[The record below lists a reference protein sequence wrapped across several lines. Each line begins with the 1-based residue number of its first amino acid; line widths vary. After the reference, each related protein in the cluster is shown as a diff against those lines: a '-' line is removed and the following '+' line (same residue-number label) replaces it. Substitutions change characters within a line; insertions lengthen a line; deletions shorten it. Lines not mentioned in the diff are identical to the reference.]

1 MAGWLKGVL
10 GRITGSHEAV
20 DWDEVEA
27 ALWQSDLGA
36 PTATAI
42 LEKLRSKGLALH
54 SENVLATAREEAAQ
68 FLPEKGQDL
77 NPFSHGAEGP
87 DGAGGPVV
95 ILMVGV
101 NGTGKTTSSAKLAAL
116 LKGRGHS
123 VLLCAAD
130 TFRAAAVEQLQAW
143 GDKLDVEVVS
153 SGYGAD
159 PAALCHD
166 ALSKAKRL
174 KSDFL
179 ICDTA
184 GRLHTKSNLMQELS
198 KVKRSLAKLD
208 PLAPHEV
215 FLVADTT
222 TGSNAVVQ
230 AKEFHTAAG
239 LTGLILTKLDG
250 SGKGGVAVAIARE
263 TGIPPRFIGTGEG
276 SEDLALFDRV
286 AFLERML

>member
-1 MAGWLKGVL
+1 MAGWLQGVL
-10 GRITGSHEAV
+10 GRITGAHQAV
-20 DWDEVEA
+20 DWEEIEA

-42 LEKLRSKGLALH
+42 LESLREKGLSLH
-54 SENVLATAREEAAQ
+54 ADNVLDAAREEAAK
-68 FLPEKGQDL
+68 FLPEKGSDL
-77 NPFSHGAEGP
+77 IPSQE
-87 DGAGGPVV
+87 GPVV

-101 NGTGKTTSSAKLAAL
+101 NGTGKTTSSAKLVAL
-116 LKGRGHS
+116 IKSRGQS

-130 TFRAAAVEQLQAW
+130 TFRAAAVEQLKAW
-143 GDKLDVEVVS
+143 GERLGVEVVS
-153 SGYGAD
+153 SEYGAD

-174 KSDFL
+174 NVDFL

-198 KVKRSLAKLD
+198 KVKRSLGKID
-208 PLAPHEV
+208 PTAPHEV

-230 AKEFHTAAG
+230 AREFHAATP

-263 TGIPPRFIGTGEG
+263 TGVPPRFLGTGEQAG
-276 SEDLALFDRV
+276 DLVLFDRA

>member
-10 GRITGSHEAV
+10 GRITGSHQPV
-20 DWDEVEA
+20 DWDEIEA

-42 LEKLRSKGLALH
+42 LDSLRTKGLALH
-54 SENVLATAREEAAQ
+54 AENVLAAAREEAAIH
-68 FLPEKGQDL
+68 LPDKGKDL
-77 NPFSHGAEGP
+77 TPSPPGT
-87 DGAGGPVV
+87 GGPVV

-116 LKGRGHS
+116 IQSRGQS

-130 TFRAAAVEQLQAW
+130 TFRAAAVEQLKSW
-143 GDKLDVEVVS
+143 GDRLGVEVVS
-153 SGYGAD
+153 STYGSD

-166 ALSKAKRL
+166 ALMKAKRL
-174 KSDFL
+174 QSDFL

-198 KVKRSLAKLD
+198 KVTRSLSKID
-208 PLAPHEV
+208 PAAPQEI

-230 AKEFHTAAG
+230 AREFHAVTG

-263 TGIPPRFIGTGEG
+263 TGIHPRFVGTGEG
-276 SEDLALFDRV
+276 VGDLALFDR
-286 AFLERML
+286 ASFLDRML

>member
-10 GRITGSHEAV
+10 GRLTGTHEAV
-20 DWDEVEA
+20 DWEEIEA
-27 ALWQSDLGA
+27 LLWQSDLGA

-42 LEKLRSKGLALH
+42 LKSLKDQGLALH
-54 SENVLATAREEAAQ
+54 ADNVLEAARAEAAKQ
-68 FLPEKGQDL
+68 LPEKGADL
-77 NPFSHGAEGP
+77 TPSP
-87 DGAGGPVV
+87 DGPVV

-130 TFRAAAVEQLQAW
+130 TFRAAAVEQLKAW
-143 GDKLDVEVVS
+143 GDKLGVEVVS
-153 SGYGAD
+153 SEYGAD

-166 ALSKAKRL
+166 ALAKAKRL
-174 KSDFL
+174 KADFL

-184 GRLHTKSNLMQELS
+184 GRLHTKSNLMQELA
-198 KVKRSLAKLD
+198 KVRRSLGKLD
-208 PLAPHEV
+208 PTAPHEV

-230 AKEFHTAAG
+230 AKEFHAATP

-263 TGIPPRFIGTGEG
+263 TGIPPRFIGTGEQAG
-276 SEDLALFDRV
+276 DLALFDRT

>member
-10 GRITGSHEAV
+10 GRLTGTHAAV
-20 DWDEVEA
+20 DWEEVEA

-42 LEKLRSKGLALH
+42 LKSLKDQGLALH
-54 SENVLATAREEAAQ
+54 SDNVLAAARAEAAKH
-68 FLPEKGQDL
+68 LPEKGADL
-77 NPFSHGAEGP
+77 TASP
-87 DGAGGPVV
+87 DGPVV
-95 ILMVGV
+95 ILLVGV

-116 LKGRGHS
+116 LKSRGHS

-130 TFRAAAVEQLQAW
+130 TFRAAAVEQLKSW
-143 GDKLDVEVVS
+143 GEKLGIEVVS
-153 SGYGAD
+153 SEYGAD

-166 ALSKAKRL
+166 ALAKAKRL

-184 GRLHTKSNLMQELS
+184 GRLHTKSNLMQELA
-198 KVKRSLAKLD
+198 KVRRSLGKLD
-208 PLAPHEV
+208 PSAPHEV

-230 AKEFHTAAG
+230 AKEFHAATP

-263 TGIPPRFIGTGEG
+263 TGIQPRFLGTGEG
-276 SEDLALFDRV
+276 ATDFALFDRA

>member
-1 MAGWLKGVL
+1 MAGWLQGVL
-10 GRITGSHEAV
+10 GRITGAHEAV
-20 DWDEVEA
+20 DWDDVEA
-27 ALWQSDLGA
+27 AIWQSDLGA

-42 LEKLRSKGLALH
+42 LESLRAKGLALH
-54 SENVLATAREEAAQ
+54 AGNVLETARAEAARY
-68 FLPEKGQDL
+68 LPER
-77 NPFSHGAEGP
+77 GAELTPSP
-87 DGAGGPVV
+87 DGPVV

-101 NGTGKTTSSAKLAAL
+101 NGTGKTTSSAKLGARMKA
-116 LKGRGHS
+116 RGHS

-130 TFRAAAVEQLQAW
+130 TFRAAAVEQLKSW
-143 GDKLDVEVVS
+143 GDKLGIEVVS
-153 SGYGAD
+153 SEYGAD

-166 ALSKAKRL
+166 ALAKARRL
-174 KSDFL
+174 KVDFL

-184 GRLHTKSNLMQELS
+184 GRLHTKSNLMQELA
-198 KVKRSLAKLD
+198 KVKRSLGKLD
-208 PLAPHEV
+208 PSAPHEV

-230 AKEFHTAAG
+230 AKEFHAATP

-263 TGIPPRFIGTGEG
+263 TGITPRFIGTGEG
-276 SEDLALFDRV
+276 ATDLALFDRS

>member
-20 DWDEVEA
+20 DWEEVEA
-27 ALWQSDLGA
+27 VLWQSDLGA

-54 SENVLATAREEAAQ
+54 SENVLKAAREEAAK
-68 FLPEKGQDL
+68 FLPEKGRDL
-77 NPFSHGAEGP
+77 APMP
-87 DGAGGPVV
+87 DGAEGPVV

-130 TFRAAAVEQLQAW
+130 TFRAAAVEQLKAW
-143 GDKLDVEVVS
+143 GEKLDVEVVS

-198 KVKRSLAKLD
+198 KVQRSLAKLD
-208 PLAPHEV
+208 PSAPHEV

-230 AKEFHTAAG
+230 AKEFHAAAG

-263 TGIPPRFIGTGEG
+263 TGITPRFIGTGEG
-276 SEDLALFDRV
+276 AEDIALFDR
-286 AFLERML
+286 ASFLERML

>member
-1 MAGWLKGVL
+1 MAGWLQGVL
-10 GRITGSHEAV
+10 GRITGAHQAV
-20 DWDEVEA
+20 DWEEIEA

-36 PTATAI
+36 PSATAI
-42 LEKLRSKGLALH
+42 LESLREKGLSLH
-54 SENVLATAREEAAQ
+54 ADNVLDAAREEAAK
-68 FLPEKGQDL
+68 FLPEKGSDL
-77 NPFSHGAEGP
+77 IPSQE
-87 DGAGGPVV
+87 GPVV

-116 LKGRGHS
+116 IKSRGQS

-130 TFRAAAVEQLQAW
+130 TFRAAAVEQLKAW
-143 GDKLDVEVVS
+143 GERLGVEVVS
-153 SGYGAD
+153 SEYGAD

-174 KSDFL
+174 NVDFL

-198 KVKRSLAKLD
+198 KVKRSLGKID
-208 PLAPHEV
+208 PTAPHEV

-230 AKEFHTAAG
+230 AREFHAATP

-263 TGIPPRFIGTGEG
+263 TGVPPRFLGTGEQAG
-276 SEDLALFDRV
+276 DLVLFDRA

>member
-1 MAGWLKGVL
+1 MAGWLQGVL
-10 GRITGSHEAV
+10 GRITGAHEAV
-20 DWDEVEA
+20 DWDDVEA
-27 ALWQSDLGA
+27 AIWQSDLGA

-42 LEKLRSKGLALH
+42 LESLRAKGLALH
-54 SENVLATAREEAAQ
+54 AGNVLETARAEAARY
-68 FLPEKGQDL
+68 LPER
-77 NPFSHGAEGP
+77 GAELTPSP
-87 DGAGGPVV
+87 DGPVV

-101 NGTGKTTSSAKLAAL
+101 NGTGKTTSSAKLGARMKA
-116 LKGRGHS
+116 RGHS

-130 TFRAAAVEQLQAW
+130 TFRAAAVEQLKSW
-143 GDKLDVEVVS
+143 GDKLGVEVVS
-153 SGYGAD
+153 SEYGAD

-166 ALSKAKRL
+166 ALAKARRL
-174 KSDFL
+174 KVDFL

-184 GRLHTKSNLMQELS
+184 GRLHTKSNLMQELA
-198 KVKRSLAKLD
+198 KVKRSLGKLD
-208 PLAPHEV
+208 PSAPHEV

-230 AKEFHTAAG
+230 AKEFHAATP

-263 TGIPPRFIGTGEG
+263 TGITPRFIGTGEG
-276 SEDLALFDRV
+276 ATDLALFDRS

>member
-1 MAGWLKGVL
+1 MAGWLKGIL
-10 GRITGSHEAV
+10 GRITGAQQAV
-20 DWDEVEA
+20 DWEDVEA

-42 LEKLRSKGLALH
+42 LESLRGKGLALH
-54 SENVLATAREEAAQ
+54 SENVLQTAREEAAK
-68 FLPEKGQDL
+68 FLPEKGKDL
-77 NPFSHGAEGP
+77 VPSPE
-87 DGAGGPVV
+87 GPVV

-116 LKGRGHS
+116 LKGRNHS
-123 VLLCAAD
+123 VLFCAAD
-130 TFRAAAVEQLQAW
+130 TFRAAAVEQLRAW
-143 GDKLDVEVVS
+143 GDRLGVEVVS
-153 SGYGAD
+153 SEYGAD

-166 ALSKAKRL
+166 ALAKAKRL
-174 KSDFL
+174 KADFL

-184 GRLHTKSNLMQELS
+184 GRLHTKSNLMQELA
-198 KVKRSLAKLD
+198 KVRRSLGKID
-208 PLAPHEV
+208 PAAPHEV

-230 AKEFHTAAG
+230 AKEFHAATP

-263 TGIPPRFIGTGEG
+263 TGVQPRFIGTGEG
-276 SEDLALFDRV
+276 AADLAVFDRTS
-286 AFLERML
+286 FLERML

>member
-1 MAGWLKGVL
+1 MAGGWLKGIL
-10 GRITGSHEAV
+10 GRITGTHQPV
-20 DWDEVEA
+20 DWEEVEA
-27 ALWQSDLGA
+27 ALWQSDLGE

-42 LEKLRSKGLALH
+42 LESLRSKGLALH
-54 SENVLATAREEAAQ
+54 ADNVLATAREEAAKY
-68 FLPEKGQDL
+68 LSEKGKDL
-77 NPFSHGAEGP
+77 SRSSE
-87 DGAGGPVV
+87 GPVV

-116 LKGRGHS
+116 LQSRGQS

-130 TFRAAAVEQLQAW
+130 TFRAAAVEQLKSW
-143 GDKLDVEVVS
+143 GDRLGIEVVS
-153 SGYGAD
+153 STYGSD

-166 ALSKAKRL
+166 ALVKANRL

-184 GRLHTKSNLMQELS
+184 GRLHTKSNLMQELA
-198 KVKRSLAKLD
+198 KIKRTLAKLD
-208 PLAPHEV
+208 PAAPQET

-230 AKEFHTAAG
+230 AKEFHTATG

-263 TGIPPRFIGTGEG
+263 TGIQPRFIGTGESIG
-276 SEDLALFDRV
+276 DLALFDR
-286 AFLERML
+286 ASFLERML

>member
-1 MAGWLKGVL
+1 MAGGWLKGIL
-10 GRITGSHEAV
+10 GRITGTHQSV
-20 DWDEVEA
+20 DWEEIES

-42 LEKLRSKGLALH
+42 LDSLRSRGLALH
-54 SENVLATAREEAAQ
+54 AENVLEAAREEAARH
-68 FLPEKGQDL
+68 LAENGKDL
-77 NPFSHGAEGP
+77 TLSREGP
-87 DGAGGPVV
+87 TV

-116 LKGRGHS
+116 IQSRGQS

-130 TFRAAAVEQLQAW
+130 TFRAAAVEQLKAW
-143 GDKLDVEVVS
+143 GDRLGIEVVC

-166 ALSKAKRL
+166 ALAKAKRL
-174 KSDFL
+174 RSDFL

-208 PLAPHEV
+208 PTAPHEI

-230 AKEFHTAAG
+230 AREFHAATG
-239 LTGLILTKLDG
+239 LTGLVLTKLDG

-263 TGIPPRFIGTGEG
+263 TGIQPRFLGTGENVG
-276 SEDLALFDRV
+276 DLALFDRN

>member
-1 MAGWLKGVL
+1 MAGWLQGVL
-10 GRITGSHEAV
+10 GRITGAHQAV

-42 LEKLRSKGLALH
+42 LESLRDKGLSLH
-54 SENVLATAREEAAQ
+54 AENVLKAARDEAAKY
-68 FLPEKGQDL
+68 LPEKGTDL
-77 NPFSHGAEGP
+77 SPSPE
-87 DGAGGPVV
+87 GPVV

-116 LKGRGHS
+116 LKSRGHS
-123 VLLCAAD
+123 LLLCAAD
-130 TFRAAAVEQLQAW
+130 TFRAAAVEQLKSW
-143 GDKLDVEVVS
+143 GDKLGVEVVS
-153 SGYGAD
+153 SEYGAD

-166 ALSKAKRL
+166 ALAKARRL
-174 KSDFL
+174 KADFL

-184 GRLHTKSNLMQELS
+184 GRLHTKSNLMQELA
-198 KVKRSLAKLD
+198 KVKRSLGKID
-208 PLAPHEV
+208 PTAPHEV

-230 AKEFHTAAG
+230 AREFHAATP

-263 TGIPPRFIGTGEG
+263 TGIPPRFVGTGE
-276 SEDLALFDRV
+276 SAADFALFDRT
-286 AFLERML
+286 AFLERMI

>member
-1 MAGWLKGVL
+1 VL
-10 GRITGSHEAV
+10 AAARA
-20 DWDEVEA
+20 EA
-27 ALWQSDLGA
+27 A
-36 PTATAI
+36 
-42 LEKLRSKGLALH
+42 KH
-54 SENVLATAREEAAQ
+54 
-68 FLPEKGQDL
+68 LPEKGADL
-77 NPFSHGAEGP
+77 TASP
-87 DGAGGPVV
+87 DGPVV
-95 ILMVGV
+95 ILLVGV

-116 LKGRGHS
+116 LKSRGHS

-130 TFRAAAVEQLQAW
+130 TFRAAAVEQLKSW
-143 GDKLDVEVVS
+143 GEKLGIEVVS
-153 SGYGAD
+153 SEYGAD

-166 ALSKAKRL
+166 ALAKAKRL

-184 GRLHTKSNLMQELS
+184 GRLHTKSNLMQELA
-198 KVKRSLAKLD
+198 KVRRSLGKLD
-208 PLAPHEV
+208 PSAPHEV

-230 AKEFHTAAG
+230 AKEFHAATP

-263 TGIPPRFIGTGEG
+263 TGIPPRYVGTGE
-276 SEDLALFDRV
+276 SASDFALFDRA

>member
-1 MAGWLKGVL
+1 MAGWLKGIL
-10 GRITGSHEAV
+10 GRITGAHEAV
-20 DWDEVEA
+20 DWEEVEA

-42 LEKLRSKGLALH
+42 LETLRTKGLALH
-54 SENVLATAREEAAQ
+54 SENVLQAAREEAAKY
-68 FLPEKGQDL
+68 LPEKGTDL
-77 NPFSHGAEGP
+77 TASPN
-87 DGAGGPVV
+87 GPVV

-116 LKGRGHS
+116 LKLRGHS

-130 TFRAAAVEQLQAW
+130 TFRAAAVEQLKSW
-143 GDKLDVEVVS
+143 GNKLGVEVIS
-153 SGYGAD
+153 SEYGAD

-166 ALSKAKRL
+166 ALAKASRL
-174 KSDFL
+174 KADYL

-198 KVKRSLAKLD
+198 KVKRSLGKID
-208 PLAPHEV
+208 PTAPHEV

-230 AKEFHTAAG
+230 AKEFHAATP

-263 TGIPPRFIGTGEG
+263 TGITPRFIGTGEQAG
-276 SEDLALFDRV
+276 DLALFDRTTV
-286 AFLERML
+286 LERML

>member
-20 DWDEVEA
+20 DWDEVESV
-27 ALWQSDLGA
+27 LWQSDLGA
-36 PTATAI
+36 PTAMAI
-42 LEKLRSKGLALH
+42 LEILRSKGLALH
-54 SENVLATAREEAAQ
+54 SENVLATAREEAAKY
-68 FLPEKGQDL
+68 LPEKGKDL
-77 NPFSHGAEGP
+77 SPSSE
-87 DGAGGPVV
+87 GPVV

-130 TFRAAAVEQLQAW
+130 TFRAAAVEQLKAW
-143 GDKLDVEVVS
+143 GDKLDVDVVS

-208 PLAPHEV
+208 PSAPHEV

-230 AKEFHTAAG
+230 AKEFHAAAG

-250 SGKGGVAVAIARE
+250 SGKGGIAVAIARE

-276 SEDLALFDRV
+276 AEDIALFDR
-286 AFLERML
+286 ASFLERML

>member
-1 MAGWLKGVL
+1 MAGWLQGVL
-10 GRITGSHEAV
+10 GRITGANQAV
-20 DWDEVEA
+20 DWDDVEA
-27 ALWQSDLGA
+27 AIWQSDLGA

-42 LEKLRSKGLALH
+42 LESLRAKGLALH
-54 SENVLATAREEAAQ
+54 AGNVFATARAEAAKY
-68 FLPEKGQDL
+68 LPER
-77 NPFSHGAEGP
+77 GAELTPSP
-87 DGAGGPVV
+87 DGPVV

-116 LKGRGHS
+116 MKTRGHS

-130 TFRAAAVEQLQAW
+130 TFRAAAVEQLKSW
-143 GDKLDVEVVS
+143 GDKLGVEVVS
-153 SGYGAD
+153 SEYGAD

-166 ALSKAKRL
+166 ALAKARRL
-174 KSDFL
+174 KVDFL

-184 GRLHTKSNLMQELS
+184 GRLHTKSNLMQELA
-198 KVKRSLAKLD
+198 KVKRSLGKLD
-208 PLAPHEV
+208 PSAPHEV

-230 AKEFHTAAG
+230 AKEFHAATP

-263 TGIPPRFIGTGEG
+263 TGITPRFIGTGEG
-276 SEDLALFDRV
+276 ATDLALFDRT

>member
-10 GRITGSHEAV
+10 GRLTGTHAAV
-20 DWDEVEA
+20 DWEEVEA

-42 LEKLRSKGLALH
+42 LKSLKDQGLALH
-54 SENVLATAREEAAQ
+54 SDNVLAAARAEAAKH
-68 FLPEKGQDL
+68 LPEKGADL
-77 NPFSHGAEGP
+77 TASP
-87 DGAGGPVV
+87 DGPVV
-95 ILMVGV
+95 ILLVGV

-116 LKGRGHS
+116 LKARGHS

-130 TFRAAAVEQLQAW
+130 TFRAAAVEQLKSW
-143 GDKLDVEVVS
+143 GEKLEIEVVS
-153 SGYGAD
+153 SEYGAD

-166 ALSKAKRL
+166 ALAKAKRL

-184 GRLHTKSNLMQELS
+184 GRLHTKSNLMQELA
-198 KVKRSLAKLD
+198 KVRRSLGKLD
-208 PLAPHEV
+208 PSAPHEV

-230 AKEFHTAAG
+230 AREFHAATP
-239 LTGLILTKLDG
+239 LTGVILTKLDG

-263 TGIPPRFIGTGEG
+263 TGIPPRYVGTGE
-276 SEDLALFDRV
+276 SASDFALFDRA

>member
-1 MAGWLKGVL
+1 MAGWLQGVL
-10 GRITGSHEAV
+10 GRITGAHQAV
-20 DWDEVEA
+20 DWEEIEA

-42 LEKLRSKGLALH
+42 LESLRVKGLSLH
-54 SENVLATAREEAAQ
+54 ADNVLDAAREEAAK
-68 FLPEKGQDL
+68 FLPEKGSDL
-77 NPFSHGAEGP
+77 IPSQE
-87 DGAGGPVV
+87 GPVV

-116 LKGRGHS
+116 IKSREES

-130 TFRAAAVEQLQAW
+130 TFRAAAVEQLKAW
-143 GDKLDVEVVS
+143 GERLGVEVVS
-153 SGYGAD
+153 SEYGAD

-174 KSDFL
+174 NVDFL

-198 KVKRSLAKLD
+198 KVKRSLGKLD
-208 PLAPHEV
+208 PTAPHEV

-230 AKEFHTAAG
+230 AREFHAATP

-263 TGIPPRFIGTGEG
+263 TGVPPRFLGTGEQAG
-276 SEDLALFDRV
+276 DLVLFDRT
-286 AFLERML
+286 AFLEKML

>member
-1 MAGWLKGVL
+1 MAGWLQGVL
-10 GRITGSHEAV
+10 GRITGAHQAV
-20 DWDEVEA
+20 DWEEIEA

-42 LEKLRSKGLALH
+42 LESLRERGLALH
-54 SENVLATAREEAAQ
+54 SDNVLDAAREEAAK
-68 FLPEKGQDL
+68 FLPEKGSDL
-77 NPFSHGAEGP
+77 IPSQE
-87 DGAGGPVV
+87 GPVV

-116 LKGRGHS
+116 IKSRGQS

-130 TFRAAAVEQLQAW
+130 TFRAAAVEQLKAW
-143 GDKLDVEVVS
+143 GERLGVEVVS
-153 SGYGAD
+153 SEYGAD

-174 KSDFL
+174 NVDFL

-198 KVKRSLAKLD
+198 KVKRSLGKLD
-208 PLAPHEV
+208 PTAPHEV

-230 AKEFHTAAG
+230 AREFHAATP

-263 TGIPPRFIGTGEG
+263 TEVPPRFLGTGEQAG
-276 SEDLALFDRV
+276 DLVLFDRA

>member
-20 DWDEVEA
+20 DWEEVEA

-42 LEKLRSKGLALH
+42 LETLRAQGLALH
-54 SENVLATAREEAAQ
+54 AENILDAAREEAAKH
-68 FLPEKGQDL
+68 LPERGKDL
-77 NPFSHGAEGP
+77 TPMPQGA
-87 DGAGGPVV
+87 DGPVV

-101 NGTGKTTSSAKLAAL
+101 NGTGKTTSCAKLAAL
-116 LKGRGHS
+116 LKSRGQS

-130 TFRAAAVEQLQAW
+130 TFRAAAVEQLKAW
-143 GDKLDVEVVS
+143 GDTLGVEVVS

-208 PLAPHEV
+208 PSAPHEV

-230 AKEFHTAAG
+230 AKEFDAAAG

-263 TGIPPRFIGTGEG
+263 TGITPRFIGTGEQAG
-276 SEDLALFDRV
+276 DLALFDR
-286 AFLERML
+286 ASFLERML

>member
-1 MAGWLKGVL
+1 MAGWLKGIL
-10 GRITGSHEAV
+10 GRITGAHEAV
-20 DWDEVEA
+20 DWEEVEA
-27 ALWQSDLGA
+27 VLWQSDLGA

-42 LEKLRSKGLALH
+42 LESLRSKGLALH
-54 SENVLATAREEAAQ
+54 SENVLQAAREEASK

-77 NPFSHGAEGP
+77 TPMPQGT
-87 DGAGGPVV
+87 DGPVV

-116 LKGRGHS
+116 LTSRGLS

-130 TFRAAAVEQLQAW
+130 TFRAAAVEQLKTW
-143 GDKLDVEVVS
+143 GERLGVEVVS
-153 SGYGAD
+153 SEYGAD

-166 ALSKAKRL
+166 ALAKAKRL
-174 KSDFL
+174 KADFL

-198 KVKRSLAKLD
+198 KVKRSLGKID
-208 PLAPHEV
+208 SSAPHEV

-230 AKEFHTAAG
+230 AKEFHAATP

-263 TGIPPRFIGTGEG
+263 TGITPRFIGTGEQVG
-276 SEDLALFDRV
+276 DLALFDRES
-286 AFLERML
+286 FLERML

>member
-1 MAGWLKGVL
+1 MAGWLQGVL
-10 GRITGSHEAV
+10 GRITGAHEAV

-36 PTATAI
+36 PTATTI
-42 LEKLRSKGLALH
+42 LETLRSQGLALH
-54 SENVLATAREEAAQ
+54 SENVLQAARAEAAKY
-68 FLPEKGQDL
+68 LPEKGADL
-77 NPFSHGAEGP
+77 TPSS
-87 DGAGGPVV
+87 DGPVV

-116 LKGRGHS
+116 LKARGHS
-123 VLLCAAD
+123 LLLCAAD
-130 TFRAAAVEQLQAW
+130 TFRAAAVEQLKSW
-143 GDKLDVEVVS
+143 GEKLGVEVVS
-153 SGYGAD
+153 SEYGAD

-166 ALSKAKRL
+166 ALAKAKRL
-174 KSDFL
+174 KVDFL

-184 GRLHTKSNLMQELS
+184 GRLHTKSNLMQELA
-198 KVKRSLAKLD
+198 KVKRSLGKID
-208 PLAPHEV
+208 PSAPHEV

-230 AKEFHTAAG
+230 AKEFHAATP

-263 TGIPPRFIGTGEG
+263 TGIPPRFVGTGEG
-276 SEDLALFDRV
+276 AADFSLFDRSS
-286 AFLERML
+286 FLERML

>member
-54 SENVLATAREEAAQ
+54 SENVLETAREEAAK

-77 NPFSHGAEGP
+77 VPMP
-87 DGAGGPVV
+87 DGVEGPVV

-130 TFRAAAVEQLQAW
+130 TFRAAAVEQLKAW
-143 GDKLDVEVVS
+143 GDKMDVEVVS

-198 KVKRSLAKLD
+198 KVKRSLAKLN
-208 PLAPHEV
+208 PSAPHEV
-215 FLVADTT
+215 FLVTDTT

-230 AKEFHTAAG
+230 AKEFHAAAG

-263 TGIPPRFIGTGEG
+263 TGITPRFIGTGEAA
-276 SEDLALFDRV
+276 EDIALFDR
-286 AFLERML
+286 ASFLERML

>member
-10 GRITGSHEAV
+10 GRLTGTHDSV
-20 DWDEVEA
+20 DWEEIEA
-27 ALWQSDLGA
+27 LLWQSDLGA

-42 LEKLRSKGLALH
+42 LASLKDRGLALH
-54 SENVLATAREEAAQ
+54 ADNVLEAARAEAAKY
-68 FLPEKGQDL
+68 LPEKG
-77 NPFSHGAEGP
+77 AELLP
-87 DGAGGPVV
+87 SPKGPVV

-130 TFRAAAVEQLQAW
+130 TFRAAAVEQLKSW
-143 GDKLDVEVVS
+143 GEKLGVEVVS
-153 SGYGAD
+153 STYGSD

-174 KSDFL
+174 KTDFL

-184 GRLHTKSNLMQELS
+184 GRLHTKDNLMQELA
-198 KVKRSLAKLD
+198 KVGRSLGKLD
-208 PLAPHEV
+208 PTAPHEV

-230 AKEFHTAAG
+230 AREFHAAIA

-263 TGIPPRFIGTGEG
+263 TGVPPRFIGTGEG
-276 SEDLALFDRV
+276 AADLALFDR
-286 AFLERML
+286 ASFLERML

>member
-1 MAGWLKGVL
+1 MSGWLKGIL
-10 GRITGSHEAV
+10 GRITGAHEAV
-20 DWDEVEA
+20 DWEEVEA

-42 LEKLRSKGLALH
+42 LASLRSKGLSLH
-54 SENVLATAREEAAQ
+54 SDNVLEEARVEAAK
-68 FLPEKGQDL
+68 FLPERGKEL
-77 NPFSHGAEGP
+77 TPSP
-87 DGAGGPVV
+87 DGPIV

-116 LKGRGHS
+116 LKSREHS

-130 TFRAAAVEQLQAW
+130 TFRAAAVEQLKAW
-143 GDKLDVEVVS
+143 GDRLGVEVVS
-153 SGYGAD
+153 SEYGAD

-166 ALSKAKRL
+166 ALAKAKRL

-198 KVKRSLAKLD
+198 KIKRSLGKID
-208 PLAPHEV
+208 PSSPHEV
-215 FLVADTT
+215 FLVVDTT

-230 AKEFHTAAG
+230 AREFHAATP

-250 SGKGGVAVAIARE
+250 SGNGGVAVAIARE
-263 TGIPPRFIGTGEG
+263 TGISPRYIGTGEG
-276 SEDLALFDRV
+276 AGDLALFDRSS
-286 AFLERML
+286 FLDRML

>member
-68 FLPEKGQDL
+68 FLPERGKDL
-77 NPFSHGAEGP
+77 TRMPQAK
-87 DGAGGPVV
+87 DGPVV

-123 VLLCAAD
+123 ILLCAAD
-130 TFRAAAVEQLQAW
+130 TFRAAAVEQLKAW

-174 KSDFL
+174 KADFL

-208 PLAPHEV
+208 PSAPHEV

-230 AKEFHTAAG
+230 AKEFHAAAG

-276 SEDLALFDRV
+276 AEDLALFDRTS
-286 AFLERML
+286 FLERML

>member
-54 SENVLATAREEAAQ
+54 SENVLETAREEAAK

-77 NPFSHGAEGP
+77 VPIP
-87 DGAGGPVV
+87 DGVEGPVV

-130 TFRAAAVEQLQAW
+130 TFRAAAVEQLKAW

-208 PLAPHEV
+208 PAAPHEV

-230 AKEFHTAAG
+230 AKEFHAAAG

-263 TGIPPRFIGTGEG
+263 TGITPRFIGTGEAA
-276 SEDLALFDRV
+276 EDIALFDR
-286 AFLERML
+286 ASFLERML

>member
-1 MAGWLKGVL
+1 MAGWLQGVL
-10 GRITGSHEAV
+10 GRITGAHQAV
-20 DWDEVEA
+20 DWEEIEA

-42 LEKLRSKGLALH
+42 LESLRVKGLSLH
-54 SENVLATAREEAAQ
+54 ADNVLDAAREEAAK
-68 FLPEKGQDL
+68 FLPEKGSDL
-77 NPFSHGAEGP
+77 IPSQE
-87 DGAGGPVV
+87 GPVV

-116 LKGRGHS
+116 IKSRGES

-130 TFRAAAVEQLQAW
+130 TFRAAAVEQLKAW
-143 GDKLDVEVVS
+143 GERLGVEVVS
-153 SGYGAD
+153 SEYGAD

-174 KSDFL
+174 NVDFL

-198 KVKRSLAKLD
+198 KVKRSLGKLD
-208 PLAPHEV
+208 PTAPHEV

-230 AKEFHTAAG
+230 AREFHAATP

-250 SGKGGVAVAIARE
+250 SGKGGVAVAITRE
-263 TGIPPRFIGTGEG
+263 TGVPPRFLGTGEQAG
-276 SEDLALFDRV
+276 DLVLFDRT
-286 AFLERML
+286 AFLEKML

>member
-1 MAGWLKGVL
+1 MAGWLQGVL
-10 GRITGSHEAV
+10 GRITGAHQAV
-20 DWDEVEA
+20 DWDDVEA
-27 ALWQSDLGA
+27 AIWQSDLGA

-42 LEKLRSKGLALH
+42 LESLRAKGLALH
-54 SENVLATAREEAAQ
+54 AGNVLTAAREEASKY
-68 FLPEKGQDL
+68 LPEQGADL
-77 NPFSHGAEGP
+77 TPSPE
-87 DGAGGPVV
+87 GPVV

-101 NGTGKTTSSAKLAAL
+101 NGTGKTTSSAKLAAHM
-116 LKGRGHS
+116 KARGHS

-130 TFRAAAVEQLQAW
+130 TFRAAAVEQLKSW
-143 GDKLDVEVVS
+143 GDKLGVEVVS
-153 SGYGAD
+153 SEYGAD

-166 ALSKAKRL
+166 ALAKARRL
-174 KSDFL
+174 KVDFL

-184 GRLHTKSNLMQELS
+184 GRLHTKSNLMQELA
-198 KVKRSLAKLD
+198 KVKRSLGKLD
-208 PLAPHEV
+208 PSAPHEV

-230 AKEFHTAAG
+230 AKEFHAATP

-263 TGIPPRFIGTGEG
+263 TGITPRFVGTGEG
-276 SEDLALFDRV
+276 AGDLALFDRS

>member
-1 MAGWLKGVL
+1 MAGWLRGIL
-10 GRITGSHEAV
+10 GRITGAHEAV

-42 LEKLRSKGLALH
+42 LETLRSKGMALH
-54 SENVLATAREEAAQ
+54 SENVLSAAREEAAKY
-68 FLPEKGQDL
+68 LPEKGTDL
-77 NPFSHGAEGP
+77 TPSPHGTE
-87 DGAGGPVV
+87 GPVV

-116 LKGRGHS
+116 LKSRGHS

-130 TFRAAAVEQLQAW
+130 TFRAAAVEQLRSW
-143 GDKLDVEVVS
+143 GERLGVEVVS
-153 SGYGAD
+153 SEYGAD

-166 ALSKAKRL
+166 ALAKAKRL

-184 GRLHTKSNLMQELS
+184 GRLHTKSNLMQELA
-198 KVKRSLAKLD
+198 KVKRSLGKLD
-208 PLAPHEV
+208 PGAPQEV

-230 AKEFHTAAG
+230 AKEFHAATP

-263 TGIPPRFIGTGEG
+263 TGITPRFLGTGEQAG
-276 SEDLALFDRV
+276 DLTLFDRA

>member
-1 MAGWLKGVL
+1 MAGWLQGIL
-10 GRITGSHEAV
+10 GRITGAHEAV

-42 LEKLRSKGLALH
+42 LETLRSKGIALH
-54 SENVLATAREEAAQ
+54 SENVLQAAREEAAKY
-68 FLPEKGQDL
+68 LPEKGTDL
-77 NPFSHGAEGP
+77 TPST
-87 DGAGGPVV
+87 DGPVV

-116 LKGRGHS
+116 LKSRGQS

-130 TFRAAAVEQLQAW
+130 TFRAAAVEQLKSW
-143 GDKLDVEVVS
+143 GEKLGVEVVS
-153 SGYGAD
+153 SEYGAD

-166 ALSKAKRL
+166 ALAKARRL
-174 KSDFL
+174 KADFL

-198 KVKRSLAKLD
+198 KVKRSLGKID
-208 PLAPHEV
+208 PTAPHEV

-230 AKEFHTAAG
+230 AKEFHAATP

-263 TGIPPRFIGTGEG
+263 TGIAPRFLGTGEQAG
-276 SEDLALFDRV
+276 DLALFDR
-286 AFLERML
+286 ASFLERML